1 MIAAIASPPLK
12 RFLWKEY
19 RMLRGLWLAVLVLGL
34 LVDWLLSA
42 LLSQPA
48 DFPTVRFC
56 VALAAATL
64 YAAGAA
70 AVLFSVE
77 HEEQTYDFLR
87 GLPATWRPL
96 FAGKLLIA
104 TISAVALAVVLAIL
118 GFLPGRFQLPSTL
131 DLQYAASVLGVAI
144 FEAVAWGTL
153 CSLIFKR
160 PLAAAMATL
169 VVGSLVTS
177 TAVDAMNTAALPLSD
192 PAAYATAI
200 PLRLAIVITVL
211 GLSVAV
217 ARRWLGVGIFVPRTS
232 TRDSTKYLTRVRA
245 RIGARRTNYAIRF
258 HRTRRFATILRLIWQ
273 TWRESWK
280 FLVLPVTLAAACL
293 AIGLSGGW
301 VRGIAKQTDIFFP
314 VAACSLICCLA
325 ASPALL
331 GALTFTADQRRGG
344 VRFLAEHA
352 ASPRFVWLSRQIVW
366 LGMLVLL
373 TAVVIIAAAML
384 ITNFVH
390 ANLREYQQ
398 MHDDF
403 GPSIYDAREIR
414 NDIATG
420 VYAGTTAMTFACC
433 GALAAYAIGQFCSM
447 LLKSEIVSAFTS
459 LVLAVVLI
467 AWVLILVAWGLS
479 SWMFVLPLAI
489 AFLSATWLRAPY
501 WVVGRN
507 SWRTWVLPA
516 SAITGTI
523 AVFAIMLPQIRLNQ
537 VRSVPSPLRVR
548 TSPMT
553 TPTESAL
560 FTKQHDKEAAATAE
574 MYVKAANLLTAP
586 IALSPLESWAKPEFA
601 YDGPN
606 SESTIDEKKIPADQL
621 SQFHTAE
628 QKLLDLQSKQRA
640 AALKLA
646 LEASQRPTCQF
657 KFPLSLSQDA
667 LRYAY
672 NITLRLEPSQT
683 YEALNRL
690 LQSLISTPTVDSP
703 LEQILA
709 ALRMNRHMAMNQPA
723 AIVVRQLRS
732 ERQIL
737 AEIAKTMAAKDRT
750 NAERRTAIEKL
761 QAFYQRNPV
770 LDQTFVAELYAIRD
784 VINGKE
790 PPLILASKPIANDS
804 YFAFTANEL
813 PWERER
819 ALLALDLITDQNRQN
834 ALDLKNALAQTAE
847 RNGGAQV
854 LRAWYRPIWQ
864 PAMWLTQQPAAA
876 TSYLVSME
884 YQLRVPVNE
893 LFLEYCHTI
902 TVERATLLQI
912 ALAMYRADH
921 KEYPPTLEAL
931 VPDYLKDL
939 SLDPC
944 NGQPFQYRPTGFD
957 NKLLWDAATA
967 GVGVPAHTALLW
979 SAGPDNLQ
987 IRERVT
993 TNTNDA
999 AETENRASDDK
1010 FTQDQRDLSKR
1021 GLERSYGLEPADR
1034 GQRYTFTSAREF
1046 VFPLPK

>member
-1 MIAAIASPPLK
+1 MTTAIASPPLK

-87 GLPATWRPL
+87 GLPTTWQPM
-96 FAGKLLIA
+96 FAGKLVIA
-104 TISAVALAVVLAIL
+104 TISAVALAAVLAIL
-118 GFLPGRFQLPSTL
+118 GVLPGGFQLPSNL
-131 DLQYAASVLGVAI
+131 DLQNAASVLGIAI

-177 TAVDAMNTAALPLSD
+177 SAVDAMNTSALPLSN

-211 GLSVAV
+211 GLSAVV
-217 ARRWLGVGIFVPRTS
+217 ARRWLGVGMIVPRTS
-232 TRDSTKYLTRVRA
+232 TLDSTKYLTRVRA

-352 ASPRFVWLSRQIVW
+352 ASPRLVWLSRQIVW

-373 TAVVIIAAAML
+373 TAVVIMAAAML

-467 AWVLILVAWGLS
+467 AWVLVLVAWGLS
-479 SWMFVLPLAI
+479 SWIFVLPLAI

-507 SWRTWVLPA
+507 SWRTWAMPA
-516 SAITGTI
+516 LAIIGTL
-523 AVFAIMLPQIRLNQ
+523 AVFAIMLPQIRLSE
-537 VRSVPSPLRVR
+537 VRSIPLQ
-548 TSPMT
+548 TLSSGKP
-553 TPTESAL
+553 TPTSVAFL
-560 FTKQHDKEAAATAE
+560 KKRQKEAIATAE
-574 MYVKAANLLTAP
+574 MYMRAANLLTAP
-586 IALSPLESWAKPEFA
+586 IANSPLEKWAKPEFA
-601 YDGPN
+601 DDGPN
-606 SESTIDEKKIPADQL
+606 AAGTIDARKIPAAQL
-621 SQFHTAE
+621 NEFLTDK
-628 QKLLDLQSKQRA
+628 QKFLDLQSKQRE

-646 LEASQRPTCQF
+646 IEASQRPTCQF
-657 KFPLSLSQDA
+657 EFPLTPGKGSI
-667 LRYAY
+667 RYSSS
-672 NITLRLEPSQT
+672 ISVRLAPNQT
-683 YEALNRL
+683 YEAVSEL
-690 LQSLISTPTVDSP
+690 LHELISTPTAEPALDR
-703 LEQILA
+703 LLA
-709 ALRMNRHMAMNQPA
+709 ALRMNRHMALNQPT
-723 AIVVRQLRS
+723 AIVVRQLQS

-737 AEIAKTMAAKDRT
+737 AEIAKAMAATERTKDLT
-750 NAERRTAIEKL
+750 NSERRAAIDKL
-761 QAFYQRNPV
+761 HRFFRQSDLPSQALLADREVLRN
-770 LDQTFVAELYAIRD
+770 

-790 PPLILASKPIANDS
+790 PPLILSLEPVSIDS
-804 YFAFTANEL
+804 HLALAANEL

-819 ALLALDLITDQNRQN
+819 ALIALDVITDQNLQN
-834 ALDLKNALAQTAE
+834 AQELNDALSPTPEQ
-847 RNGGAQV
+847 GGNIHT
-854 LRAWYRPIWQ
+854 LRQFYRPINV
-864 PAMWLTQQPAAA
+864 PAKWLTQQPAAA
-876 TSYLVSME
+876 TSYLVRME

-893 LFLEYCHTI
+893 LFLEYCHTV
-902 TVERATLLQI
+902 TVERATFLQI

-921 KEYPPTLEAL
+921 EEYPPTLEAL
-931 VPDYLKDL
+931 VPKYLEKL
-939 SLDPC
+939 PPDPFSMGYFEYRAQGLEKPLHC
-944 NGQPFQYRPTGFD
+944 SPNASENVPPHTPF
-957 NKLLWDAATA
+957 
-967 GVGVPAHTALLW
+967 LW
-979 SAGPDNLQ
+979 SVGPNNFQ
-987 IRERVT
+987 IQEVAYRI
-993 TNTNDA
+993 NNA
-999 AETENRASDDK
+999 AETEGAALQDK
-1010 FTQDQRDLSKR
+1010 PTRDLSDSAFETTY
-1021 GLERSYGLEPADR
+1021 LLEPADWS
-1034 GQRYTFTSAREF
+1034 QRYSGTFAREF